1 MGGGGGG
8 EGRRDVFSYIKT
20 NLFDVLID
28 MLYPQI

>member
-1 MGGGGGG
+1 MGGGGG